1 MSLKISTPTMLYF
14 IMGGYHP
21 PKPKYDAS
29 EFLHEL
35 VTGIDVITQHHPSSI
50 ILIAGNFNQLDTSII
65 EVDYRLTQIVT
76 TPTHNQNL
84 NDKVFT
90 NRPDLYDAH
99 CFKSLVKTKH
109 LAVLITALG
118 DQAAAVDIRQSRRY
132 YVNSY
137 DLHSHNLDKLRY
149 ALGTFDWS
157 HFLSIS
163 DVTLLYDSFFSIV
176 LILSHTQFLNGV
188 LE

>member
-1 MSLKISTPTMLYF
+1 MYAQSTKHY
-14 IMGGYHP
+14 
-21 PKPKYDAS
+21 
-29 EFLHEL
+29 
-35 VTGIDVITQHHPSSI
+35 
-50 ILIAGNFNQLDTSII
+50 
-65 EVDYRLTQIVT
+65 
-76 TPTHNQNL
+76 
-84 NDKVFT
+84 
-90 NRPDLYDAH
+90 
-99 CFKSLVKTKH
+99 TKH

-118 DQAAAVDIRQSRRY
+118 DQAAAVDIRQSHRY

-137 DLHSHNLDKLRY
+137 DLRSHNLDKLRY

-176 LILSHTQFLNGV
+176 HDIVSYSILIGV